1 MIKISTIILFLSISF
16 CLAKVP
22 LRDPEHWDNWNNI
35 DLLNKYM
42 GGFKFGGS
50 NQLVKDDYLAKLAQT
65 VAETES
71 AEGPMRRLWATYPKS
86 SDNIVLAFGITLKGD
101 TTYKQILTED
111 YNGIYLFYFIQ

>member
-1 MIKISTIILFLSISF
+1 MIKISTVLLLLSISF
-16 CLAKVP
+16 CAAKVP

-42 GGFKFGGS
+42 GGFNFGAS
-50 NQLVKDDYLAKLAQT
+50 QVQKDDYLTKLAQT
-65 VAETES
+65 IAETES

-86 SDNIVLAFGITLKGD
+86 SDNIVVAFGVTLRGD

-111 YNGIYLFYFIQ
+111 YNGIYIYY